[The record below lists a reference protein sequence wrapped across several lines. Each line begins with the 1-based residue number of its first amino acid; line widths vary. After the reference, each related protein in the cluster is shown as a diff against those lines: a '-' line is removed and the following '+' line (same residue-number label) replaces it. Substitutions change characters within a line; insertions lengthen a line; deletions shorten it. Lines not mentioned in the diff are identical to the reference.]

1 MGNSYQIKRTLDEM
15 QDHYM
20 KLLQKQT
27 VCNSFNN
34 EKIKLRNKLNLDQL
48 NKPFDLE
55 EIKQGIKRLKTKKAP
70 GIDCISSEMIKCSNN
85 ALLSKITK
93 LFNLIFDFGYYPET
107 WNHGLIHSIHKSG
120 SKLDRSNYR
129 GITLL
134 SSLGKLFSSLIYNRI
149 ENEIESKDILSPS
162 QAGFRK
168 NCRTT
173 DHIFT
178 LFSLLKKS
186 ISKGKYFYIRFVDFR
201 KAYDSTCRKR
211 LLYKLEETGLIG
223 KILDIIKSI
232 YKSPKG
238 SLIHQ
243 EFIRQTFLTTISLKQ
258 GDVLS
263 TILLNIYI
271 NDLSRRLLENSRSP
285 DTVNDLPYLDD
296 TKINNLLFADDLANF
311 SLSKEEL

>member
-1 MGNSYQIKRTLDEM
+1 MYKSLCRNLKRRYDQQLIKKLEALQAADSNNFWNLLKQLKIGGKFVSGKEGLPPLYEM
-15 QDHYM
+15 QVHYM
-20 KLLQKQT
+20 KLLQKQI

-55 EIKQGIKRLKTKKAP
+55 EIKQGIKRLKTKKAQ

-93 LFNLIFDFGYYPET
+93 LFNLILDIGYYPET
-107 WNHGLIHSIHKSG
+107 WNHGLIHSIHKNG
-120 SKLDRSNYR
+120 SKMDPSNYR

-168 NCRTT
+168 NYRTT

-178 LFSLLKKS
+178 LFSLIKKALC
-186 ISKGKYFYIRFVDFR
+186 KGKYLHTCFGNFR
-201 KAYDSTCRKR
+201 KAYDSIC
-211 LLYKLEETGLIG
+211 
-223 KILDIIKSI
+223 
-232 YKSPKG
+232 
-238 SLIHQ
+238 
-243 EFIRQTFLTTISLKQ
+243 
-258 GDVLS
+258 
-263 TILLNIYI
+263 
-271 NDLSRRLLENSRSP
+271 
-285 DTVNDLPYLDD
+285 
-296 TKINNLLFADDLANF
+296 
-311 SLSKEEL
+311 